1 MCGLAGRFHPAVLPP
16 APEWCARADALLA
29 HRGPDGQGAYRDAH
43 CELVHRRLA
52 LVDLSAT
59 GHQPM
64 PNEDASVYVVFN
76 GEIYN
81 HRALRAELEGRG
93 HVFRGTSDT
102 ETLVHLYEDLGERM
116 VERLRGIFAF
126 AIYDRARRRVL
137 LARDR
142 FGVKP
147 LFYAEVG
154 GGGGG
159 GQWVFAS
166 EIKAIAALPGFQPE
180 LDRQACYDFL
190 GLGYIPEPATG
201 FANVAALAPGTTMV
215 IDTDGARRRAFHRVE
230 ARADARWT
238 LDAGAE
244 EAATA
249 LLEAV
254 ASQSV
259 ADVPVAALLS
269 GGIDSSLVVA
279 ARRRATGGETTTF
292 NVRFPDASHDET
304 PRALAVAAHYGTRH
318 ITVDLPE
325 GALRVDAI
333 LDLLRHFDQP
343 FADTSLIPTYWIAR
357 AVREHGII
365 CTLSGDGG
373 DEGFGGYP
381 LFWRANSLVR
391 LARLP
396 AWTTRA
402 AAAVGD
408 RFAPWTQNW
417 GRQVSKAAALADA
430 GRSDVAVLMA
440 GLSNYLSEAQK
451 EELVP
456 ATARE
461 ALQPVSRIYD
471 DHDPMGTGIADLEHL
486 SRRLTESQFAV
497 SLPSQMLRKVDMM
510 SMRASIEVR
519 VPLLDEHVV
528 DVGLSLPHALKTDG
542 RKGKRVLRALADR
555 WLPAHV
561 AQAGKRGFSIPLDV
575 MAPPE
580 LHTALEDLLLG
591 PDARTRGC
599 TNPAVLRAWLHG
611 FRRAGGGDHTG
622 TLSREGLY
630 RRLVSLLALE
640 LWLREYRLVW

>member
-1 MCGLAGRFHPAVLPP
+1 MCGIAGRFHPDLLPP

-29 HRGPDGQGAYRDAH
+29 HRGPDGRGAYQDPQ

-52 LVDLSAT
+52 LIDLSPT

-64 PNEDASVYVVFN
+64 PNEDATAYVIFN

-81 HRALRAELEGRG
+81 HRALRAELEGHG
-93 HVFRGTSDT
+93 HIFRGTSDT
-102 ETLVHLYEDLGERM
+102 EVLVHLYEDLGERM

-126 AIYDRARRRVL
+126 AVYDRTRRRLL

-147 LFYAEVG
+147 LFYAEH
-154 GGGGG
+154 G
-159 GQWVFAS
+159 GQWAFAS
-166 EIKAIAALPGFQPE
+166 EIKAIAALPGFRPE

-190 GLGYIPEPATG
+190 GLGYVPEPATG
-201 FANVAALAPGTTMV
+201 FANVAALAPATIMV
-215 IDTDGARRRAFHRVE
+215 IDAGGARRSSFHTVE
-230 ARADARWT
+230 ARPDTRWT
-238 LDAGAE
+238 LNVCADE
-244 EAATA
+244 VSTA
-249 LLEAV
+249 LLAAV
-254 ASQSV
+254 GSQSV

-279 ARRRATGGETTTF
+279 ARRRATGDATTTF

-304 PRALAVAAHYGTRH
+304 PRAHAVAARYGTRH
-318 ITVDLPE
+318 LTVDLPE
-325 GALRVDAI
+325 GALRADAI

-357 AVREHGII
+357 AVREQGII

-381 LFWRANSLVR
+381 LFWRANALMR
-391 LARLP
+391 LTQLP

-408 RFAPWTQNW
+408 RFTPWTQNW
-417 GRQVSKAAALADA
+417 GRQMSKAAALA
-430 GRSDVAVLMA
+430 
-440 GLSNYLSEAQK
+440 EA
-451 EELVP
+451 
-456 ATARE
+456 
-461 ALQPVSRIYD
+461 SRR
-471 DHDPMGTGIADLEHL
+471 DLEQL

-510 SMRASIEVR
+510 SMRAGIEVR
-519 VPLLDEHVV
+519 VPLLDERVV
-528 DVGLSLPHALKTDG
+528 DVGLSLSHSLKTDG
-542 RKGKRVLRALADR
+542 RKGKLVLRALADR
-555 WLPAHV
+555 WLPTHV
-561 AQAGKRGFSIPLDV
+561 ARSGKRGFSIPLDV

-580 LHTALEDLLLG
+580 LHTALADLLLG
-591 PDARTRGC
+591 HDARTMAC
-599 TNPAVLRAWLHG
+599 TDPAVVRGWLDG
-611 FRRAGGGDHTG
+611 FRRAGGGDHAG

-630 RRLVSLLALE
+630 RRLVSMLALE
-640 LWLREYRLVW
+640 LWLRDYRLAW

>member
-1 MCGLAGRFHPAVLPP
+1 MCGLAGRFHPQVLPP

-29 HRGPDGQGAYRDAH
+29 HRGPDGHGDYRDAH

-52 LVDLSAT
+52 LIDLSPT

-64 PNEDASVYVVFN
+64 PNEDASVYVIFN

-81 HRALRAELEGRG
+81 HRALRSELEGRG

-116 VERLRGIFAF
+116 VDRLRGIFAF

-147 LFYAEVG
+147 LFYAEVD
-154 GGGGG
+154 
-159 GQWVFAS
+159 GQWVFGS

-190 GLGYIPEPATG
+190 GLGYVPEPATG
-201 FANVAALAPGTTMV
+201 FANVAALAPGTIMV
-215 IDTDGARRRAFHRVE
+215 IDAEGARRSSFHRVE
-230 ARADARWT
+230 ARPDSRWT
-238 LDAGAE
+238 LGGCADE
-244 EAATA
+244 VAAA
-249 LLEAV
+249 LLESV

-279 ARRRATGGETTTF
+279 ARQRATGGATTTF
-292 NVRFPDASHDET
+292 NVRFPDPSHDET
-304 PRALAVAAHYGTRH
+304 PRALAVAAHYGTSH

-343 FADTSLIPTYWIAR
+343 FADTSLIPTYWISQ
-357 AVREHGII
+357 AVRAQGII

-381 LFWRANSLVR
+381 MFWRANSLVR

-408 RFAPWTQNW
+408 RVAPWTQNW

-430 GRSDVAVLMA
+430 GRSDAAVLMA
-440 GLSNYLSEAQK
+440 GLANYLTELQK

-456 ATARE
+456 AAARE
-461 ALQPVSRIYD
+461 GLEPVSRIYD
-471 DHDPMGTGIADLEHL
+471 DHDPTGAGVSDLEQL

-528 DVGLSLPHALKTDG
+528 DVGLSLPHALKADG
-542 RKGKRVLRALADR
+542 RKGKRVLRALAAR
-555 WLPAHV
+555 WLPTHV
-561 AQAGKRGFSIPLDV
+561 AHAGKRGFSIPLDV

-599 TNPAVLRAWLHG
+599 VNAAVLRGWLRS
-611 FRRAGGGDHTG
+611 FRRAGEGDHAG

-640 LWLREYRLVW
+640 LWLRDYRLVW

>member
-1 MCGLAGRFHPAVLPP
+1 MCGIAGRFHAALLPP
-16 APEWCARADALLA
+16 APEWAERADALLA
-29 HRGPDGQGAYRDAH
+29 HRGPDGRGAYRDAN
-43 CELVHRRLA
+43 CELIHRRLA
-52 LVDLSAT
+52 LIDLSPT

-64 PNEDASVYVVFN
+64 ANEDASVYVVYN

-81 HRALRAELEGRG
+81 HRALRAELQG
-93 HVFRGTSDT
+93 HGHAFRGTSDT
-102 ETLVHLYEDLGERM
+102 EVLVHLYEELGERV
-116 VERLRGIFAF
+116 VERLRGIFAL
-126 AIYDRARRRVL
+126 AIYDRTRRRLL

-147 LFYAEVG
+147 LFVAQHRD
-154 GGGGG
+154 
-159 GQWVFAS
+159 QWVFGS

-190 GLGYIPEPATG
+190 GLGYVPEPATG
-201 FANVAALAPGTTMV
+201 FANVAALAPGTLMV
-215 IDTDGARRRAFHRVE
+215 IDAQGARREPFHTVQ
-230 ARADARWT
+230 ARPDAQRT
-238 LDAGAE
+238 LDGSVE
-244 EAATA
+244 QVATA
-249 LLEAV
+249 LLDAV
-254 ASQSV
+254 GAQSV

-279 ARRRATGGETTTF
+279 ARQRATGDSTTTF
-292 NVRFPDASHDET
+292 NVRFPDRSHDET
-304 PRALAVAAHYGTRH
+304 PRARAVAAHYGTQH

-325 GALRVDAI
+325 GALRTDAI

-357 AVREHGII
+357 AVREQGII

-381 LFWRANSLVR
+381 LFWRANSLMR

-430 GRSDVAVLMA
+430 GRSDAAVLMA
-440 GLSNYLSEAQK
+440 GLSNYLSESQK
-451 EELVP
+451 QELVP
-456 ATARE
+456 AAARE
-461 ALQPVSRIYD
+461 GLDPAYRLYD
-471 DHDPMGTGIADLEHL
+471 DQHPTGVADLEQL
-486 SRRLTESQFAV
+486 SRRLTETQFAV

-510 SMRASIEVR
+510 SMRAGIEVR
-519 VPLLDEHVV
+519 VPLLDETIVGL
-528 DVGLSLPHALKTDG
+528 GLSLSHALKTDG
-542 RKGKRVLRALADR
+542 RRGKLVLRALAAR
-555 WLPAHV
+555 WLPTHV
-561 AQAGKRGFSIPLDV
+561 AQSGKRGFSIPLDV

-599 TNPAVLRAWLHG
+599 TDATVVRAWLRD
-611 FRRAGGGDHTG
+611 FRRAGAGHHAG

-630 RRLVSLLALE
+630 RRLVSVLALE
-640 LWLREYRLVW
+640 LWLREYRLQW

>member
-1 MCGLAGRFHPAVLPP
+1 MCGLAGRFHPHGLPL
-16 APEWCARADALLA
+16 APEWAARADALLV
-29 HRGPDGQGAYRDAH
+29 HRGPDGRGAYRDSS

-52 LVDLSAT
+52 LIDLSAT

-81 HRALRAELEGRG
+81 HRALRAELEGHG

-126 AIYDRARRRVL
+126 AIYDRARGRVL

-147 LFYAEVG
+147 LFYAEVD
-154 GGGGG
+154 

-166 EIKAIAALPGFQPE
+166 EIKAIAALPGFEPQ

-190 GLGYIPEPATG
+190 GLGYVPEPATG

-215 IDTDGARRRAFHRVE
+215 IDASGAQRASFHSLE
-230 ARADARWT
+230 ARPDSQWT
-238 LDAGAE
+238 IDGCVE
-244 EAATA
+244 EVSTA
-249 LLEAV
+249 LLDAV

-279 ARRRATGGETTTF
+279 ARQRATGGATSTF
-292 NVRFPDASHDET
+292 NVRFPDRTHDET
-304 PRALAVAAHYGTRH
+304 SRALAVAAHYGTRH
-318 ITVDLPE
+318 FTVDLPP
-325 GALRVDAI
+325 GALRADAI

-357 AVREHGII
+357 AVREQGII

-381 LFWRANSLVR
+381 LFWRANSLMR
-391 LARLP
+391 LTRLP
-396 AWTTRA
+396 AWATH
-402 AAAVGD
+402 AAAVVGD
-408 RFAPWTQNW
+408 RVAPWTQDW

-440 GLSNYLSEAQK
+440 GLSNYLTEAQK
-451 EELVP
+451 QEIVQ
-456 ATARE
+456 AGARE
-461 ALQPVSRIYD
+461 ALEPVYRLY
-471 DHDPMGTGIADLEHL
+471 HDRHPNGDVDLEQL
-486 SRRLTESQFAV
+486 SRRLTENEFAV

-519 VPLLDEHVV
+519 VPMLDERVV
-528 DVGLSLPHALKTDG
+528 ELGLSLPSALKTEG
-542 RKGKRVLRALADR
+542 RTGKRVLRALAAR
-555 WLPAHV
+555 WLPTRV
-561 AQAGKRGFSIPLDV
+561 AGAGKRGFGIPLDL

-580 LHTALEDLLLG
+580 LHAALADMLLG

-599 TNPAVLRAWLHG
+599 TNAAVLRGWLRE
-611 FRRAGGGDHTG
+611 FRRAGEGDYTG

-630 RRLVSLLALE
+630 RRLISLLALE
-640 LWLREYRLVW
+640 LWLRDYRLVW

>member
-1 MCGLAGRFHPAVLPP
+1 MCGLAGRFHPELLPP
-16 APEWCARADALLA
+16 APDWCARADALLA
-29 HRGPDGQGAYRDAH
+29 HRGPDGNGVYRDAQ

-52 LVDLSAT
+52 LIDLSAT

-64 PNEDASVYVVFN
+64 PNEDASVYVIYN

-81 HRALRAELEGRG
+81 HRELRAELEGRG

-102 ETLVHLYEDLGERM
+102 EVLVHLYEDLGDRM

-126 AIYDRARRRVL
+126 ALYDRNRRRLL

-147 LFYAEVG
+147 LFYAQH
-154 GGGGG
+154 G
-159 GQWVFAS
+159 GQWVFGS
-166 EIKAIAALPGFQPE
+166 EMKAIAAIPGFEPK

-190 GLGYIPEPATG
+190 GLGYVPEPATG
-201 FANVAALAPGTTMV
+201 FANVAALAPGTIMV
-215 IDTDGARRRAFHRVE
+215 IDPQGARRTSFHTVQ
-230 ARADARWT
+230 ARPDARWT
-238 LDAGAE
+238 IGGCVE
-244 EAATA
+244 EVSAA
-249 LLEAV
+249 LLEA
-254 ASQSV
+254 AGSQSV

-279 ARRRATGGETTTF
+279 ARQRATGGETTTF

-304 PRALAVAAHYGTRH
+304 PRAHAVAAHYGTRH
-318 ITVDLPE
+318 VTVDLPE
-325 GALRVDAI
+325 GALRADAI

-357 AVREHGII
+357 AVREQGII

-381 LFWRANSLVR
+381 LFWRANALMR
-391 LARLP
+391 LTQLP

-402 AAAVGD
+402 AVAVGD
-408 RFAPWTQNW
+408 RFTPWTQNW
-417 GRQVSKAAALADA
+417 GRQVSKAAALAEA
-430 GRSDVAVLMA
+430 GRNDPAVLMA
-440 GLSNYLSEAQK
+440 GLSNYLSESQK

-456 ATARE
+456 AAARE
-461 ALQPVSRIYD
+461 GLEPAYRLYEDQHP
-471 DHDPMGTGIADLEHL
+471 TGVADLEQL

-510 SMRASIEVR
+510 SMRAGIEVR
-519 VPLLDEHVV
+519 VPLLDERLVEL
-528 DVGLSLPHALKTDG
+528 GLSLPHVLKTDG
-542 RKGKRVLRALADR
+542 RKGKQVLRALAAR

-561 AQAGKRGFSIPLDV
+561 AQSGKRGFSIPLDV

-591 PDARTRGC
+591 PDARTGGC
-599 TNPAVLRAWLHG
+599 VDAAIVRAWLHA
-611 FRRAGGGDHTG
+611 FRQAGGGDHVG

-640 LWLREYRLVW
+640 LWLRDYRLEW

>member
-1 MCGLAGRFHPAVLPP
+1 VL
-16 APEWCARADALLA
+16 RADLES
-29 HRGPDGQGAYRDAH
+29 H
-43 CELVHRRLA
+43 
-52 LVDLSAT
+52 
-59 GHQPM
+59 GH
-64 PNEDASVYVVFN
+64 A
-76 GEIYN
+76 
-81 HRALRAELEGRG
+81 
-93 HVFRGTSDT
+93 FRGTSDT
-102 ETLVHLYEDLGERM
+102 EVLVHLYEELGDRM

-126 AIYDRARRRVL
+126 AVYDRARRRVL

-147 LFYAEVG
+147 LFYTELA
-154 GGGGG
+154 
-159 GQWVFAS
+159 GQWVFGS
-166 EIKAIAALPGFQPE
+166 EIKAIAAVPGFEPQ

-190 GLGYIPEPATG
+190 GLGYVPEPATG

-215 IDTDGARRRAFHRVE
+215 IDARGAQRRAFHTVE
-230 ARADARWT
+230 ARPDTRWT
-238 LDAGAE
+238 LGSCME
-244 EAATA
+244 EVSTA
-249 LLEAV
+249 LLEA
-254 ASQSV
+254 AGSQSV

-279 ARRRATGGETTTF
+279 ARQRATGAPTTTF
-292 NVRFPDASHDET
+292 NVRFPDRSHDET
-304 PRALAVAAHYGTRH
+304 PRARAVAADYGTRH
-318 ITVDLPE
+318 VTVDLPE
-325 GALRVDAI
+325 GALRADAI

-357 AVREHGII
+357 AVREQGII

-381 LFWRANSLVR
+381 LFWRANALMR
-391 LARLP
+391 LTRLP

-408 RFAPWTQNW
+408 RFTPWTQNW

-430 GRSDVAVLMA
+430 GRTDAAVLMA

-451 EELVP
+451 QELVP
-456 ATARE
+456 AAARE
-461 ALQPVSRIYD
+461 GLDPVYRLYD
-471 DHDPMGTGIADLEHL
+471 DPHPSAVADLEQL

-528 DVGLSLPHALKTDG
+528 DVGLSLPHSLKTDG
-542 RKGKRVLRALADR
+542 RKGKRVLRALAAR
-555 WLPAHV
+555 WLPAPV
-561 AQAGKRGFSIPLDV
+561 AHAGKRGFSIPLDV

-599 TNPAVLRAWLHG
+599 TDAAVVRAWLHG
-611 FRRAGGGDHTG
+611 FRRAAAGGGGGGRGRDSGG

-640 LWLREYRLVW
+640 LWLRDYRLTW